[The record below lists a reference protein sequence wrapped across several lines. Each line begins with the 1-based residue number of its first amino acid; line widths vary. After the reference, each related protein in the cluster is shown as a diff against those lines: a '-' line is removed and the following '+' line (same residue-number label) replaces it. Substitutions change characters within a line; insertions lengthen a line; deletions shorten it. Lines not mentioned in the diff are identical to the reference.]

1 MPRLEDV
8 HAFIDQARA
17 SASADD
23 LRNLMEAIT
32 PEMGFETYSLFQ
44 HVKDWDWK
52 KSEALAISNYPM
64 GWLETFFAKN
74 FNRLDP
80 VLRAARRTALGFQW
94 SDIPRIVPLTAA
106 QLRVLECGRRE
117 GIADGFTVPANI
129 PGEATGSCNFAVG
142 PDKPLPVNNLPMA
155 HLVGSFAYEAAR
167 QLWLRQI
174 GIVRRVEP
182 VKLTPRQRDCLVL
195 VAQGKTDW
203 EIATVL
209 GLKES
214 TVNGYIDEAK
224 TSLGVTRRSQMVT
237 RALFEGH
244 LCLAETMQ

>member
-1 MPRLEDV
+1 LEDV
-8 HAFIDQARA
+8 HAFIGQARTVR
-17 SASADD
+17 SADE

-32 PEMGFETYSLFQ
+32 PALGFETYSLFQ
-44 HVKDWDWK
+44 HVKDWDWRK
-52 KSEALAISNYPM
+52 TEALAISNYPIS
-64 GWLETFFAKN
+64 WLEYFFAKN

-94 SDIPRIVPLTAA
+94 SEIPRIVPLTNA

-117 GIADGFTVPANI
+117 GIVDGFTVPANI

-142 PDKPLPVNNLPMA
+142 PNRPLPVHNLPMA

-167 QLWLRQI
+167 QLWLRQL
-174 GIVRRVEP
+174 GIVRAP
-182 VKLTPRQRDCLVL
+182 DSKLSPRQRDCVVL

-203 EIATVL
+203 EIAQVL

-224 TSLGVTRRSQMVT
+224 VALGVTRRSQMVT
-237 RALFEGH
+237 RALFDGH